1 MVVKDTY
8 YNDSKVNSLIQH
20 ELDEFILNYKHTTY
34 AYAVMNK
41 KDPSQMRI
49 INNNPQWF
57 NIYLENKYQFIDP
70 VIVRSLSSLEDF
82 SWDSGMMVSSGYT
95 LKRIFD
101 EGSQHNIVQGHT
113 YPLHDYVNNLVV
125 LSLISHQPSE
135 VNLTENREAVIAF
148 FIRLHQKMLN
158 LYSDI
163 RQKKNVFLSPREQQ
177 ILQWVY
183 AGKTYAEIAVI
194 LSITE
199 RTVKFHM
206 GNAMKKLG
214 VNNARHAVKLGIE
227 LRLLDLDA

>member
-1 MVVKDTY
+1 MVITVKDSF
-8 YNDSKVNSLIQH
+8 YNDSNINSLIQH
-20 ELDEFILNYKHTTY
+20 ELDEFVQDEGQTIF
-34 AYAVMNK
+34 AYAIMNK

-57 NIYLENKYQFIDP
+57 ELYLERKYQFIDP
-70 VIVRSLSSLEDF
+70 VIIRALSSVEDF

-95 LKRIFD
+95 LPRIFN
-101 EGSQHNIVQGHT
+101 EGSRHNIIQGHT
-113 YPLHDYVNNLVV
+113 FPLHDYMNNLVV
-125 LSLISHQPSE
+125 LSLINHQQTDGELRASRAT
-135 VNLTENREAVIAF
+135 VFSF
-148 FIRLHQKMLN
+148 FITLHQRMLS

-183 AGKTYAEIAVI
+183 TGKTYGEIATI
-194 LSITE
+194 LTITE

-214 VNNARHAVKLGIE
+214 VNNARHAVKLSME
-227 LRLLDLDA
+227 LRLLDI

>member
-8 YNDSKVNSLIQH
+8 YNDSKVNSLIQR

-113 YPLHDYVNNLVV
+113 YPLHD
-125 LSLISHQPSE
+125 
-135 VNLTENREAVIAF
+135 
-148 FIRLHQKMLN
+148 
-158 LYSDI
+158 
-163 RQKKNVFLSPREQQ
+163 
-177 ILQWVY
+177 
-183 AGKTYAEIAVI
+183 
-194 LSITE
+194 
-199 RTVKFHM
+199 
-206 GNAMKKLG
+206 
-214 VNNARHAVKLGIE
+214 
-227 LRLLDLDA
+227 